1 MSCSCIN
8 VGSNL
13 APFSQPWTP
22 RILQKWGVSL
32 DSMEC
37 NPWQNGF
44 SYRISFQEWFLV
56 DFRPSTTWLKMLQ
69 DGSKTVSRRFQD
81 GSRRLWTLP
90 RRAPTQ
96 STFGK
101 KRFSVDNAQ
110 WTDQSPQSIV
120 HSSPFTVSY
129 SQFII
134 CKSEFLVQHLQFTV
148 DDSRVTLPCPPHFT
162 KRKIRTHKQKN
173 TTFALKQLLLSI
185 ELKYQIKIPST
196 TKRTAC
202 AASSLYRQSRPT

>member
-1 MSCSCIN
+1 MSCSYIN
-8 VGSNL
+8 FGSNL
-13 APFSQPWTP
+13 PPFWQPWTP
-22 RILQKWGVSL
+22 QIGLILTSL
-32 DSMEC
+32 IDPMDS
-37 NPWQNGF
+37 NPDKNGT
-44 SYRISFQEWFLV
+44 SYRISLQNWFLM
-56 DFRPSTTWLKMLQ
+56 DFGAPKTCPRPLQGRSRRLK
-69 DGSKTVSRRFQD
+69 TAPRRFQD

-90 RRAPTQ
+90 RRVPTQ

-148 DDSRVTLPCPPHFT
+148 DDSHVTLPCPPHFT
-162 KRKIRTHKQKN
+162 RSKIRTHKQK
-173 TTFALKQLLLSI
+173 ALRSNSKV
-185 ELKYQIKIPST
+185 
-196 TKRTAC
+196 
-202 AASSLYRQSRPT
+202 

>member
-1 MSCSCIN
+1 MSSFYIN
-8 VGSNL
+8 FGSNL
-13 APFSQPWTP
+13 PPFWQPWTP
-22 RILQKWGVSL
+22 QIDLILTPL
-32 DSMEC
+32 IDPMDS
-37 NPWQNGF
+37 NPGKNGT
-44 SYRISFQEWFLV
+44 SYRISLQDRFLV
-56 DFRPSTTWLKMLQ
+56 DFGASKTSPRPLKTPQ
-69 DGSKTVSRRFQD
+69 DGSKTMSRRFQD

-148 DDSRVTLPCPPHFT
+148 DDSHVTLPCPPHFT
-162 KRKIRTHKQKN
+162 RSKIRTHKQKAPRSN
-173 TTFALKQLLLSI
+173 SKV
-185 ELKYQIKIPST
+185 
-196 TKRTAC
+196 
-202 AASSLYRQSRPT
+202 